1 MLELI
6 STNQTN
12 SFLHLTIVQNRL
24 DFKIINLP
32 HLCHDDDIFSSIP
45 PFKKVAATLLEPP
58 LCKSINQKLK
68 PIYY

>member
-32 HLCHDDDIFSSIP
+32 HLCHDDDIFSSTQ
-45 PFKKVAATLLEPP
+45 PFEKVAAHIIETTTL
-58 LCKSINQKLK
+58 
-68 PIYY
+68 